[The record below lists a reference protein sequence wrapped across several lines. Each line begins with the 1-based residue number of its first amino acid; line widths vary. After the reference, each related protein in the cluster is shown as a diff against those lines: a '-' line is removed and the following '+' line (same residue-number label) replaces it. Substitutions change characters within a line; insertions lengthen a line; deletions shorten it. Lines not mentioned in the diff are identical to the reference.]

1 MFGIGISI
9 TVSLAVIELGSCSL
23 QCGISPRIVTLY
35 SVPVEMG
42 SNLYVSK
49 GPSRIRDHS
58 KQRFSR
64 LELEGNVVG
73 GCSEGEGG
81 GEAVEVGGKITSRG
95 SVAEGAKL

>member
-23 QCGISPRIVTLY
+23 QC
-35 SVPVEMG
+35 EMG

-49 GPSRIRDHS
+49 GPSRTRDHS